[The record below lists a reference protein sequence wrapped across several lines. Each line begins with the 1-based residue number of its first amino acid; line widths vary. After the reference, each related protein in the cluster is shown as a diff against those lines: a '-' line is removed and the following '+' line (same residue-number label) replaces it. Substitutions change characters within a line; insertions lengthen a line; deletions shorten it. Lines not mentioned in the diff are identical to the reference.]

1 MGMPPM
7 KRAAKTSRYNNDLEA
22 SYHPQSDG
30 IGVDLGV
37 KSLAIVSDGR
47 IFENINM
54 SSRARRLEK
63 RLRREQ
69 RRLSRKYE
77 MRKKKG
83 GSAATASANI
93 EKKKSSVQRLHRRL
107 ANLRRNHENQVIHAL
122 VEQKP
127 RFITVEDLNVT
138 GMMKNRYLAKAVA
151 QQRFYTFRE
160 KLRRKA
166 ETIGIEFR
174 IADRFSP
181 SSKTCH
187 ACGHVNSGLK
197 LKDRVYICHACGYTE
212 DRDLNAALNLRD
224 TKNYR
229 IA

>member
-1 MGMPPM
+1 RRFFKGQAHFPRF
-7 KRAAKTSRYNNDLEA
+7 KRKNQQNVKLYFPKNNKGDWTIWRHKIQIPTIGKARLKEFGYLPQGVTIKNGHVSYEAGRYYVSVTAEIEEMSRYNNDLEA
-22 SYHPQSDG
+22 SYRPQSDG

-47 IFENINM
+47 IF
-54 SSRARRLEK
+54 
-63 RLRREQ
+63 
-69 RRLSRKYE
+69 
-77 MRKKKG
+77 
-83 GSAATASANI
+83 
-93 EKKKSSVQRLHRRL
+93 
-107 ANLRRNHENQVIHAL
+107 
-122 VEQKP
+122 KP

-138 GMMKNRYLAKAVA
+138 GMMKNRHLSKAVA
-151 QQRFYTFRE
+151 QQRFYSFRE

-166 ETIGIEFR
+166 EIIGIEFR
-174 IADRFSP
+174 IADRFYP

-187 ACGHVNSGLK
+187 ACGHVHSGLK
-197 LKDRVYICHACGYTE
+197 LKDRVYVCPACGFTE

>member
-1 MGMPPM
+1 MSALL
-7 KRAAKTSRYNNDLEA
+7 RR
-22 SYHPQSDG
+22 
-30 IGVDLGV
+30 
-37 KSLAIVSDGR
+37 KSLNSLNPDDSIVSDGR
-47 IFENINM
+47 IFENINT

-83 GSAATASANI
+83 GSTATASANI
-93 EKKKSSVQRLHRRL
+93 AKKKSSVQRLHQRL
-107 ANLRRNHENQVIHAL
+107 TNLRRNHENQVIHAL

-174 IADRFSP
+174 IADRFYP

-187 ACGHVNSGLK
+187 ACGHVHSGLK

-224 TKNYR
+224 TKNCR